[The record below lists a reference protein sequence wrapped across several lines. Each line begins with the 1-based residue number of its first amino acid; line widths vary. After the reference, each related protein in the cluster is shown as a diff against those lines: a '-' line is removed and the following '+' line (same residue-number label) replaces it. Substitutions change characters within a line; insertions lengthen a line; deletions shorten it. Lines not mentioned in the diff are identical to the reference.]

1 MEKRGRSE
9 NRSGCGKRRGRK
21 AIDRPR
27 RQKQEVEDRRR
38 RQISRTGCGLP
49 SNALSSSPPYF
60 PPFSRRRLLPPPCT
74 SHSHMFPHLP
84 APVSPTDRVS
94 GGGGVAVA
102 AAAKRAAGFQKARM
116 RSATTAPPGKSVGGD
131 ILVYLIASVRRRSRL
146 NCKAKPHE
154 FFICQRCRRGQKAL
168 AWVQFP
174 PTLIYGDSCLRA

>member
-9 NRSGCGKRRGRK
+9 SRSGCGKRRVGK

-49 SNALSSSPPYF
+49 SNALSPPTLLSPFF
-60 PPFSRRRLLPPPCT
+60 PPPP
-74 SHSHMFPHLP
+74 
-84 APVSPTDRVS
+84 
-94 GGGGVAVA
+94 A
-102 AAAKRAAGFQKARM
+102 AATM
-116 RSATTAPPGKSVGGD
+116 HLSLPYVSAPPRSRFPD
-131 ILVYLIASVRRRSRL
+131 RSSVRRRRRRCGRGREARGGLSKSEDAIDDDGPARKKCQGRYTSIFNSVRPSQVAPKL
-146 NCKAKPHE
+146 CRAKPHE
-154 FFICQRCRRGQKAL
+154 FFICQRCRRGKKAL